1 MEISMLF
8 QKLPQQFTE
17 NHSKEILS
25 DKCQDKNDSQQEL
38 EN

>member
-1 MEISMLF
+1 MLF

-25 DKCQDKNDSQQEL
+25 YKCQDKNDSQQEL